1 MISKIL
7 GLFVN
12 TLTANDK
19 YSLLKRGNLTEP
31 IQMQLSNKQKISSNF
46 FWYIFKSRSNFEH
59 FDKKD
64 NPLRLRITQ
73 IMDRKIRG

>member
-1 MISKIL
+1 MIYKIL

-12 TLTANDK
+12 TLTANNK

-31 IQMQLSNKQKISSNF
+31 IQMQLSNKQKISSYF